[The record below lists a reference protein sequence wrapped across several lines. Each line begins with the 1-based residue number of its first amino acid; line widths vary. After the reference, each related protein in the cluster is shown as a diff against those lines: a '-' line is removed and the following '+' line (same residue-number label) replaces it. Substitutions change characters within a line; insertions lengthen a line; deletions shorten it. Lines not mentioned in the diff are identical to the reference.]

1 MDNGR
6 VIPIRTSNGPNPL
19 RASDDA
25 PSKMILEIGS
35 RRFQI
40 DANVGFSELPAPKFA
55 EVIPIDKL
63 PLRKGDA

>member
-6 VIPIRTSNGPNPL
+6 VIPIRTSNGSNPL

-25 PSKMILEIGS
+25 PTKMILAIGS

-40 DANVGFSELPAPKFA
+40 DAYVGFSELPP
-55 EVIPIDKL
+55 
-63 PLRKGDA
+63 RS

>member
-6 VIPIRTSNGPNPL
+6 VIPIRTSNGSNPL

-25 PSKMILEIGS
+25 PTKMILAIGS
-35 RRFQI
+35 RRFRI
-40 DANVGFSELPAPKFA
+40 DAYVGFSELPPPKFA
-55 EVIPIDKL
+55 DVIPIDKM